1 VRSRLT
7 LAAGLALVTGAA
19 LWLARPEPPETSP
32 VATHPLAP
40 SPPGPGPGPA
50 DAPALPVGAAAPADP
65 VAPPHT
71 GWHGAARDL
80 LDELRGTLRG
90 TRSRGA
96 YAEARAEA
104 ARADLAAFAPPA
116 RELHALLRGGEEERL
131 LALAALAARPPE
143 DDDTVRL
150 VLRGHP
156 GEPSPLARLLGAE
169 IAAGLSPAT
178 AARHEDDLARAF
190 EDEPSPLVLAAAVPA
205 LERLAEPRLAA
216 LLRAQLARASP
227 EMRPVL
233 AALARAR
240 LSGAALAELGLQ
252 P

>member
-1 VRSRLT
+1 MRSRLA

-19 LWLARPEPPETSP
+19 LWLARPEPHETSP
-32 VATHPLAP
+32 ADSHPHAP
-40 SPPGPGPGPA
+40 TAPGSGPGPA
-50 DAPALPVGAAAPADP
+50 GAPAPPDAAAPRPDP
-65 VAPPHT
+65 VAPPHA
-71 GWHGAARDL
+71 GWQDAARDL
-80 LDELRGTLRG
+80 LDELGGTLRG

-104 ARADLAAFAPPA
+104 ARADLATFAPPA

-156 GEPSPLARLLGAE
+156 GETSPLARLLGAE
-169 IAAGLSPAT
+169 IAAGLSPTT

-205 LERLAEPRLAA
+205 LERLDEPRLAA

-233 AALARAR
+233 VALARAR
-240 LSGAALAELGLQ
+240 LSGAALAELGLR